1 MQLIRARASDWRPDR
16 PSVRL
21 GVWIASFVGAAVLY
35 VLIVGSVGHFLNG
48 NGSPFLS

>member
-1 MQLIRARASDWRPDR
+1 MSFIKARASDWHPDR

-21 GVWIASFVGAAVLY
+21 GRWVGSFIAMAVLY
-35 VLIVGSVGHFLNG
+35 VVLIGLAGHIING